1 VSGSLRS
8 KRNALSRVVGHYN
21 PALRMSRKNRRH
33 GLPSNPGRSPGS
45 LVIPEHALAPRI
57 RATLYDKQRCETRE
71 GLTVADVRALKEGD
85 SILWLEIEGYGDEA
99 LFHALE
105 ERFGAPRLA
114 LEDVVNN
121 SSQPK
126 LDLFDGGLFVVAKAV
141 KLGERPELE
150 QVSVLLRGR
159 TVLTFVDQPLDV
171 LTPLR
176 KRLTDPTSLTRRS
189 DVDFL
194 AYRVLDCV
202 VDTYAPF
209 LERLGARLDEVE
221 DEAIARPSSRP
232 LRTLY
237 ELMRDVRLALR
248 VALPMRDLVSALR
261 GEGKS
266 FFKSST
272 LPFLSDLRDHTQGVV
287 ELSNHY
293 RDLGTDVRE
302 LIHGALNLRMNQVM
316 RLLTA
321 VTSIFIPLSFVT
333 GLYGMNFQHM
343 PELQWRYGYFVV
355 LGVLATIAAL
365 VLRWLSRQGW
375 TRVGDE

>member
-1 VSGSLRS
+1 MARGLDTRLVLLVAPPYDSRRS
-8 KRNALSRVVGHYN
+8 MR
-21 PALRMSRKNRRH
+21 RKNRRH
-33 GLPSNPGRSPGS
+33 GLPSNPGMSPGT
-45 LVIPEHALAPRI
+45 LAIPAGAPAPRV
-57 RATLYDKQRCETRE
+57 RATLYDRDHFETRD
-71 GLTVADVRALKEGD
+71 GLLAADILALKD
-85 SILWLEIEGYGDEA
+85 SDSVLWLEVEGYGDHA
-99 LFHALE
+99 LFMALE
-105 ERFGAPRLA
+105 QRFGAPRLA

-121 SSQPK
+121 CSQPK

-141 KLGERPELE
+141 KPGERPELE
-150 QVSVLLRGR
+150 QVSLLMRGR
-159 TVLTFVDQPLDV
+159 VLITFVDQALDV

-176 KRLTDPTSLTRRS
+176 TRLADPTGLTRRS
-189 DVDFL
+189 TVDFL
-194 AYRVLDCV
+194 AYRVLDSV
-202 VDTYAPF
+202 VDSYGPF

-221 DEAIARPSSRP
+221 EEAIERPSSRP

-248 VALPMRDLVSALR
+248 VALPMRDVVAALR
-261 GEGKS
+261 SEAKS
-266 FFKSST
+266 FFQPAT

-287 ELSNHY
+287 ELSHHY

-333 GLYGMNFQHM
+333 GLYGMNFQNM
-343 PELQWRYGYFVV
+343 PELEWRYGYFAV
-355 LGVLATIAAL
+355 LGVLVTIAAL